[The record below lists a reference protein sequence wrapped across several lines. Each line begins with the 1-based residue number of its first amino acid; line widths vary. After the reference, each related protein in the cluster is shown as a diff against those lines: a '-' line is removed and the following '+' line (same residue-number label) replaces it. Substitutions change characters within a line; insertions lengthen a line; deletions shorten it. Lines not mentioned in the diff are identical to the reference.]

1 LHARAKKTRRL
12 QRDAQVVDL
21 EAGHYNE
28 GAKNVQPMRSHL
40 EPTRAF
46 TVDEVYRMVDAGI
59 LAEKEHVELLDGE
72 LRPMTPQGPEHVRLT
87 VALRD
92 RLRQAFGPG
101 FHVQDH
107 SPVRLDDYNLPEPD
121 IAVIR
126 GEPDAF
132 YSRLPCGK
140 DIALVVEIAMTSQ
153 ARDMEK
159 APLYAGAHVP
169 IYWIVDIERRTL
181 TIHEDPGTDGYR
193 RVESLDDS
201 QEAPA
206 PVGTER
212 WPVCELLPPRTR

>member
-1 LHARAKKTRRL
+1 VT
-12 QRDAQVVDL
+12 
-21 EAGHYNE
+21 GHYNGGPE
-28 GAKNVQPMRSHL
+28 DVQPMRSNL

-59 LAEKEHVELLDGE
+59 LAEEEHVELLEGK
-72 LRPMTPQGPEHVRLT
+72 LRPMTPQSPEHVRLT

-107 SPVRLDDYNLPEPD
+107 SPVRLDDHNLPEPD

-132 YSRLPCGK
+132 YSRLPCGE

-153 ARDMEK
+153 TRDQHK
-159 APLYAGAHVP
+159 AALYARANVP
-169 IYWIVDIERRTL
+169 IYWIVDIAARTL
-181 TIHEDPGTDGYR
+181 TIHEDPGSDGYR
-193 RVESLDDS
+193 RAQTFDETHD
-201 QEAPA
+201 APA
-206 PVGTER
+206 PVGTDH
-212 WPVCELLPPRTR
+212 WPVLELLPPHTP